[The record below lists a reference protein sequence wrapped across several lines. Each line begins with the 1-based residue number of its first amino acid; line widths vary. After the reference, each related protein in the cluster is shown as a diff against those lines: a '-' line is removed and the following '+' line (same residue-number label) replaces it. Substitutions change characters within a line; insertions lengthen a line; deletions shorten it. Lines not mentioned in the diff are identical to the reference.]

1 MNRNTRTIAK
11 IGGIIVCTVILSA
24 LAYYISSVVSGHQ
37 LATLS
42 NNMTYSRWQDKFFS
56 LTILTGGLTGICSLI
71 WFILARFVFKINS
84 AFNTGRRTVWALLAA
99 VSLSGNILIPR
110 FYAASQGIQINIV
123 IIVLFVL
130 FFTVAGYWL
139 VSIFVTPKPFKYTP
153 LGAQLQLFNRR

>member
-1 MNRNTRTIAK
+1 MA
-11 IGGIIVCTVILSA
+11 GILVSTVVFSA
-24 LAYYISSVVSGHQ
+24 LAYYIGSAVTGHQ

-56 LTILTGGLTGICSLI
+56 LTIVAGGLTGICSLI

-84 AFNTGRRTVWALLAA
+84 AFSTGRRTIWALLAV
-99 VSLSGNILIPR
+99 VSLLGSILIPR
-110 FYAASQGIQINIV
+110 FYSVSLGITINVV
-123 IIVLFVL
+123 IIALFVL

-153 LGAQLQLFNRR
+153 LGAQLFSRR